1 MAEPESAE
9 KKRKC
14 LKVEDK
20 QKVIDAIKAG
30 KHVEDITHEYGINL
44 KRSNTTVKGVAIMRY
59 GMGLVVAS
67 FWS

>member
-30 KHVEDITHEYGINL
+30 KHVEDITREYGISKSQTYRIFKFNARIQL
-44 KRSNTTVKGVAIMRY
+44 
-59 GMGLVVAS
+59 
-67 FWS
+67 